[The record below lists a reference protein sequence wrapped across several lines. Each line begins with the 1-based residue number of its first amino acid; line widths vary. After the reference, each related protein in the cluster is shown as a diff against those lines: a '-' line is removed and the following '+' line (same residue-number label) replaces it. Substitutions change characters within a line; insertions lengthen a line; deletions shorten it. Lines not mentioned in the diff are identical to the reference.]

1 MIKNKFVI
9 EFEIKASAKMLFPY
23 LSSASGLQQWFAPKV
38 NYKPD
43 HGFDFYWDG
52 ENHPA
57 KLHSSRLNKSIR
69 FDFVNT
75 TEVERDWNYLEFK
88 LDVGELSQSTF
99 LKIVDYTENQDNDE
113 LESVWEGLIAGLKEI
128 IGG

>member
-1 MIKNKFVI
+1 MSKNKFVI
-9 EFEIKASAKMLFPY
+9 EYELKASAKMLFPY
-23 LSSASGLQQWFAPKV
+23 LSTASGLQQWFAAKV

-43 HGFDFYWDG
+43 QSFDFYWDG

-69 FDFVNT
+69 FDFLT
-75 TEVERDWNYLEFK
+75 SDIEKDQSYLEFK

-99 LKIVDYTENQDNDE
+99 LKITDYTDNQDNDE
-113 LESVWEGLIAGLKEI
+113 LESVWEGLINGLREI
-128 IGG
+128 VGG